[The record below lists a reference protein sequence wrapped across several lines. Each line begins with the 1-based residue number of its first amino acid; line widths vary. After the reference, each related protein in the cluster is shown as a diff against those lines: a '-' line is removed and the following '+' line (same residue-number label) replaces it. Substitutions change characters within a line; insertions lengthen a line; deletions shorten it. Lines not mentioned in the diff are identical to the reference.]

1 MSGFVSGVVKGG
13 VLAVIGLAVLSEVLP
28 PPHRRSAPDSSAA
41 QTAAPKTA
49 APKTAA
55 PDAAAPT
62 GAPEGAPVKAPD
74 PTVEPAAEPP
84 AGAAQ
89 PSAAEAPE
97 AAAPKPA
104 VQPAQPEA
112 AEPKAPEPEDAAAG
126 DAPPQPTASEA
137 AAAKPDSPAAD
148 APAAAPDSQPAPA
161 ADGPA
166 AAPPPED
173 PAKPAA
179 DAAAVDPQAP
189 AADAGPDAAVKA
201 EAPAAEPPAPKAG
214 ADEPTA
220 DPEPDTTAP
229 KPATDPGATGTA
241 PDAATDPGAPG
252 TAPDAAEDAG
262 DLPLPNELPATSP
275 LAVAPPPA
283 ASAPPEP
290 GAPTEPLLDRPE
302 PGLDTPVEGVT
313 TGRLPTIDAAPPA
326 EAEPTEPEAPAAE
339 VGLPEV
345 DPGPDA
351 PPVIRYAAPFA
362 NPQGKPL
369 YAVILIDDG
378 SAGLDRETLAK
389 LPLPITIA
397 LDPAQPDAA
406 AHAALYRAAGKE
418 IAMLAS
424 GLPKGAKPADIA
436 VTFDANARA
445 LPETVAVIDLP
456 KGGFQNDRPLSSD
469 ILPVI
474 RDQGRGIVT
483 FDVGLNA
490 ADQVARREGVPAA
503 VVFRQL
509 DAEGEGRGIIRRYL
523 DRAAF
528 KAAQDGR
535 VTVLGTASPETLA
548 ALVEW
553 SVEGRAGSV
562 ALAPLSAV
570 LTTGN

>member
-28 PPHRRSAPDSSAA
+28 PPHRPTAPDSDATL
-41 QTAAPKTA
+41 TAAPKTS
-49 APKTAA
+49 A

-84 AGAAQ
+84 AGGAQ
-89 PSAAEAPE
+89 PTAAEAPE
-97 AAAPKPA
+97 AAAPK
-104 VQPAQPEA
+104 PAQPEA
-112 AEPKAPEPEDAAAG
+112 AEPKAPEPEDGAAG
-126 DAPPQPTASEA
+126 DAPPQPAAPEA
-137 AAAKPDSPAAD
+137 AAAKPDSPTAD
-148 APAAAPDSQPAPA
+148 AAAAGADSEPTAA

-166 AAPPPED
+166 AAPPPDD

-201 EAPAAEPPAPKAG
+201 EARAAEPPAPNAG
-214 ADEPTA
+214 AAEPTA
-220 DPEPDTTAP
+220 DPEPDAAAP
-229 KPATDPGATGTA
+229 KPATDAGATGA
-241 PDAATDPGAPG
+241 
-252 TAPDAAEDAG
+252 APDAAEDAG
-262 DLPLPNELPATSP
+262 DPPLPNELPATSP

-326 EAEPTEPEAPAAE
+326 EAKAAEPEAPTAE
-339 VGLPEV
+339 AGLPEV
-345 DPGPDA
+345 DPAPDA